1 MFLRDRG
8 ALVELF
14 VDGSSPNRHFH
25 NIARWYGRKYSQ
37 LIVANPVEV
46 DLVIGKLR
54 QAVNELDIHAY

>member
-25 NIARWYGRKYSQ
+25 NIASWYGRKYYQ
-37 LIVANPVEV
+37 LIVSNPVEIEQV
-46 DLVIGKLR
+46 LGILR
-54 QAVNELDIHAY
+54 QAVSELDIHAY